1 MVCKAG
7 RALARVCVR
16 TFENVPVGLIIT
28 AATGIGGYLPPSTVA
43 SIYAGL
49 GGGVNLSQVVPSCPA
64 GNCTWDTYDSL
75 ALCANPVANLTHLLN
90 RATMPENADC
100 NCSTLGTMSDHICNY
115 SLPSGAYLAGEDMF
129 TNITSLPLNGSALQP
144 SLSAYANL
152 KSIAFSN
159 IPVVLDFFMVYYSA
173 SINNVAAIE
182 ASLSFC
188 GQSYNTSVTN
198 GKTNTMELGR
208 WGSLNTSAVSDWYP
222 MWPIVGNSTTLWV
235 HEGFVTSLQY
245 TLATTLTG
253 YREVNDDGLQT
264 FSTVAVQALNN
275 TLVGSQD
282 DVATLQSF
290 VDELA
295 VSISNKYET
304 LNESTLQITSTQTD

>member
-1 MVCKAG
+1 M
-7 RALARVCVR
+7 
-16 TFENVPVGLIIT
+16 IT
-28 AATGIGGYLPPSTVA
+28 ATADIGGYLPPSTVA

-49 GGGVNLSQVVPSCPA
+49 GGGVNLSQVAPSCPT
-64 GNCTWDTYDSL
+64 GNCTWDTYNSL

-90 RATMPENADC
+90 RATMPENADW
-100 NCSTLGTMSDHICNY
+100 NCSTFGTMSDHICNY

-129 TNITSLPLNGSALQP
+129 TNITSLALNGSLLQQ
-144 SLSAYANL
+144 SLTAYANI

-182 ASLSFC
+182 ASLSLC
-188 GQSYNTSVTN
+188 GQNYNTSVTN
-198 GKTNTMELGR
+198 GKTTTTELDR

-222 MWPIVGNSTTLWV
+222 MWPIIGNSTTLWV
-235 HEGFVTSLQY
+235 HEGFITSLQA
-245 TLATTLTG
+245 TLATTFTG
-253 YREVNDDGLQT
+253 HHEVNDDGFQT

-275 TLVGSQD
+275 SLVGSTD
-282 DVATLQSF
+282 DVAAIQSF
-290 VDELA
+290 MEELA

-304 LNESTLQITSTQTD
+304 LNENTP